1 MPRAIK
7 QIQSG
12 FESWAAATWGPIRF
26 GTFRALWIAT
36 VASYFG
42 AVIQT
47 VGAAWQMT
55 TLGVEADWVAFVQA
69 ASLAPIVFFALPA
82 GALADIGDRRI
93 LMLIAQVFG
102 AIASIALVIA
112 ALLGVVTPTVLL
124 IFTLLIGCAAA
135 FAQPAWQA
143 AVGDLVDREELPA
156 AIALN
161 ALAFNVARSLG
172 PAIGGMI
179 VAAIGAV
186 GAFAV
191 NALSYFGLIGV
202 LLTWKAPRPA
212 ELLPPEPI
220 GRAIMSGLRYAML
233 SPPLVALFVRGAL
246 FGVCASSVL
255 ALLPLVARD
264 RLGGGPLTYGLLL
277 GGFGVGSMIAALMT
291 ARARQILNAQS
302 LIGVC
307 TAAYATMIALL
318 SWSSVLVISVL
329 TLVVAG
335 ASWIL
340 VLATI
345 GTSVQLSCP
354 RWVVGRCVAMG
365 QVSTIGGLAAGSA
378 IWGVVATH
386 VGLQGALLIS
396 GMALFATLL
405 AARVLPID
413 EAQDLDWS
421 AAPHPVATPDAG
433 IDGRS
438 GPIVIVIAYRIPP
451 ERAEAFLQAIHE
463 VGRIRQRDGARRW
476 SIAQDLDQPEIW
488 RERYQSP
495 TWTEHLRRVSRVTAA
510 DKIIRDSVLRFHV
523 GAAPEVTRM
532 IERPPGADPLGSD

>member
-1 MPRAIK
+1 M
-7 QIQSG
+7 
-12 FESWAAATWGPIRF
+12 RF
-26 GTFRALWIAT
+26 GVFRALWLAT

-55 TLGVEADWVAFVQA
+55 TLGVGPAWVAFVQA
-69 ASLAPIVFFALPA
+69 ASLAPTVLFALPA
-82 GALADIGDRRI
+82 GALADTGDRRV
-93 LMLIAQVFG
+93 LMLVAQVFG
-102 AIASIALVIA
+102 AVSSIALVVA
-112 ALLGVVTPTVLL
+112 ALSGVVTPTVLL
-124 IFTLLIGCAAA
+124 LFTLLIGCAAA
-135 FAQPAWQA
+135 LAQPAWQA
-143 AVGDLVDREELPA
+143 AVGDLVDRDQLPA

-161 ALAFNVARSLG
+161 ALAFNTARSLG
-172 PAIGGMI
+172 PAIGGVV
-179 VAAIGAV
+179 VATIGAV
-186 GAFAV
+186 GAFGL

-202 LLTWKAPRPA
+202 LLSWKPPRHI
-212 ELLPPEPI
+212 ETLPPEPI

-233 SPPLVALFVRGAL
+233 SPPLMALFARGAL

-277 GGFGVGSMIAALMT
+277 GGFGVGSMIAAMLT
-291 ARARQILNAQS
+291 ARARHMLNPQR
-302 LIGVC
+302 LVGVC
-307 TAAYATMIALL
+307 TAAYAFMIALL
-318 SWSSVLVISVL
+318 SWSPILALSVL
-329 TLVVAG
+329 TLAVAG

-345 GTSVQLSCP
+345 GTCVQLSCP

-365 QVSTIGGLAAGSA
+365 QVATIGGLAGGAA

-386 VGLQGALLIS
+386 VGLQDALLIS
-396 GMALFATLL
+396 AAALLATLL
-405 AARVLPID
+405 AAKALPVTD
-413 EAQDLDWS
+413 AQDLDWT
-421 AAPHPVATPDAG
+421 AAPHPVAAPDAG

-438 GPIVIVIAYRIPP
+438 GPIVIVIAYRIPA

-510 DKIIRDSVLRFHV
+510 DKIIRDSVLHFHE
-523 GAAPEVTRM
+523 GAPPTVTRM
-532 IERPPGADPLGSD
+532 IERPPGAEPLGHD